1 MSSIKQMFTREKIAG
16 LLGAISFIV
25 LLLIILLF
33 SFFTLANPSQE
44 LEGIPVMF
52 GNIED
57 ASGIEEAPMNEITPP
72 VEQIIT
78 PKNLPSQTPLIAQ
91 NDEQSIVVKEQV
103 NKEKEKEEREKR
115 ELLSEQ
121 KRKQEEVERKKREE
135 EARVRAI
142 NKEMSGLFGE
152 NTSGNRGTTEGS
164 GTQGV
169 STGNSTQGASS
180 GLGGIGSF
188 NLGGRS
194 IGSGGLTQPR
204 YTVDD
209 YGTVVVNITVN
220 PKGEVI
226 NTEIGRGTN
235 TPSTILRSE
244 AIKAA
249 QSTKFNSI
257 NSANDQQ
264 GTITYKFNLN

>member
-1 MSSIKQMFTREKIAG
+1 
-16 LLGAISFIV
+16 
-25 LLLIILLF
+25 
-33 SFFTLANPSQE
+33 
-44 LEGIPVMF
+44 
-52 GNIED
+52 
-57 ASGIEEAPMNEITPP
+57 
-72 VEQIIT
+72 
-78 PKNLPSQTPLIAQ
+78 
-91 NDEQSIVVKEQV
+91 
-103 NKEKEKEEREKR
+103 
-115 ELLSEQ
+115 
-121 KRKQEEVERKKREE
+121 
-135 EARVRAI
+135 
-142 NKEMSGLFGE
+142 MSGLFGE